1 MLRNSSLHIIIYICA
16 CVCLFSTYGCNSK
29 QESAIEKSI
38 KEEYSLPDTK
48 TILSS
53 LKQNADLVTTEVTI
67 RKICIYDTSKEEKF
81 VLTDINTW
89 KYGDRMCIVPVE
101 VKIKYGYDLR
111 DLSIDK
117 IKLTDDSTAVIIEL
131 PKAKIV
137 DAGYNIMIDEESMV
151 SISTGLRDIIG
162 HEMEEKIRQK
172 GYESVMKED
181 IEKLVGN
188 DIEMNAKSVFESI
201 MRSLGYKDVA
211 VYVKTD
217 K

>member
-1 MLRNSSLHIIIYICA
+1 M
-16 CVCLFSTYGCNSK
+16 
-29 QESAIEKSI
+29 
-38 KEEYSLPDTK
+38 PDTK

-181 IEKLVGN
+181 IEQLVGN

-201 MRSLGYKDVA
+201 VRSLGYKDVA